1 MLSEIISKSF
11 RCLVND
17 IERILFFGNKFPP
30 SPALNYIESSCGA
43 TSHAPK
49 QFSIQEFMQDGF
61 LWGVPKK
68 RLTIERRKKRMFGAM
83 SGYCKTIIPKTDILV
98 CMHCGHDYERN
109 HLCKNCYNTVKK
121 ETEEMQEAI
130 LKDLGLSP
138 VEQEVVVLYEGEKE
152 TTPPE
157 FWEGKRIVELPKE
170 RPAWFSRN
178 LLQKS
183 TATISDRTDVQPDK
197 LG

>member
-1 MLSEIISKSF
+1 MLSEIILKSF
-11 RCLVND
+11 RTLISD
-17 IERILFFGNKFPP
+17 IERVFIGNRGPTL
-30 SPALNYIESSCGA
+30 PALNFIESNCASVP
-43 TSHAPK
+43 SSKK

-68 RLTIERRKKRMFGAM
+68 RLTIERRKKRMFG
-83 SGYCKTIIPKTDILV
+83 SIDRYCKTVIPKTDILV
-98 CMHCGHDYERN
+98 CIHCGHDYERN
-109 HLCKNCYNTVKK
+109 HLCPNCYAKVKK

-138 VEQEVVVLYEGEKE
+138 VEQDVVVLYEGEKE
-152 TTPPE
+152 TTPSE
-157 FWEGKRIVELPKE
+157 YWEGKRIIELPKP
-170 RPAWFSRN
+170 RPPWFSRN

-183 TATISDRTDVQPDK
+183 TTTTSELTDVQPDK